1 MTKRYNDSWLVVL
14 NKIFDK
20 FLDGRIKLIQPSAGY
35 RAGIDPLFLSAS
47 LHPKA
52 EEKILD
58 VGCGVG
64 TAAIALAY
72 RCPYVKVTG
81 IEIQTNL
88 IELASINVQ
97 ANDLMDRVEIHQGD
111 ILAPPVF
118 LKPHAFDHVMTNPP
132 YYEDSR
138 TQSSPFPG
146 KAQANT
152 ETVALGKWIKFC
164 LKFLKP
170 KGIFTM
176 IHRAERLAE
185 ILTHLQD
192 RVGEIVVFPLWSGAD
207 KPARRIII
215 QARKNTGGE
224 LRLARG
230 IILHGGAKKYTPE
243 AEAILRHAYGIIL

>member
-1 MTKRYNDSWLVVL
+1 MSGTL
-14 NKIFDK
+14 DK
-20 FLDGRIKLIQPSAGY
+20 FLNGRIKLIQPSTGY

-52 EEKILD
+52 DEKILD

-64 TAAIALAY
+64 TASIALAF
-72 RCPYVKVTG
+72 RCPYVRVTG
-81 IEIQTNL
+81 IEIQSDL
-88 IELASINVQ
+88 CELA
-97 ANDLMDRVEIHQGD
+97 LMNIQTNHLIDRVEIIAGD
-111 ILAPPVF
+111 ILSPPGL
-118 LKPHAFDHVMTNPP
+118 LKLNGFDQVMTNPP
-132 YYEDSR
+132 YHEDSR

-152 ETVALGKWIKFC
+152 ETVDLGKWIKFC
-164 LKFLKP
+164 LKALKP

-176 IHRAERLAE
+176 IHRTERLSE
-185 ILTHLQD
+185 ILAHLEGKA
-192 RVGEIVVFPLWSGAD
+192 GEVVIYPLWPGED

-230 IILHGGAKKYTPE
+230 IVLHGGVKKYTPE
-243 AEAILRHAYGIIL
+243 AEAVLRHAHGIVL